1 MLEFETKVNESMYK
15 KDEVLRDHGRKMQKI
30 LESRFSDEDPMD
42 FSAVETEPLLGSMLK
57 KEEDS
62 AVDIIE

>member
-1 MLEFETKVNESMYK
+1 MYK